1 MVDRVE
7 FPAFLDSNRK
17 AEPEDISDFR
27 FVNYFPKEPSLK
39 QKVSKVNTD
48 WQDIESGLKNRMADL
63 VNGFLKNE
71 EQKINIYPKKNA
83 IDLKKL
89 LERRM
94 QTLKRRTDKAIV
106 MLAKKTLS
114 KGEENV
120 PSDSDDN

>member
-71 EQKINIYPKKNA
+71 EQKINIYPKKNT

-89 LERRM
+89 LERRT